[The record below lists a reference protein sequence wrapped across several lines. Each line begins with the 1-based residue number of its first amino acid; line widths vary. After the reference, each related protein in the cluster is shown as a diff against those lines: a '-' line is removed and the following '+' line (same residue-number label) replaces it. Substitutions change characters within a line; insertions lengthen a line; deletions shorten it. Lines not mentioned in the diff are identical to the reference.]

1 MQLHLLI
8 PGDINTLTGGYIYNK
23 RMVNGLLEMG
33 HNVQVYSLAVDFP
46 FPSPESTQ
54 QFVNIINAIPKCET
68 IIIDSLA
75 FGAIPE
81 LLRKIKPNHPIV
93 ALIHMPLS
101 IRNEF
106 TAAQRKRLSIREK
119 EAFSYADLILVTS
132 PFTMNLLKGMG
143 IDPVNII
150 VVLPGVEVLSHK
162 NKYALF
168 PRKLI
173 TVSNFTRNKGHL
185 LLVDALKEL
194 KYLNWTLDCYGNT
207 NFDPEYVD
215 TLSRLIDFNNLTDR
229 IFLHAPITGNDLSQ
243 VYVNSDLLI
252 HPSEFETYGMVLTEA
267 MAHGIPVIASAGGA
281 ITQTVPAS
289 IGVFFKENDT
299 YSLQQTIKDLLLNLN
314 KYHNLCKQ
322 ASNYINQAQAWEKSI
337 KEFEKALKIINE

>member
-1 MQLHLLI
+1 MQLHLLV

-33 HNVQVYSLAVDFP
+33 HNIKVYSIAVDFP
-46 FPSPESTQ
+46 FPSPESRQ
-54 QFVNIINAIPKCET
+54 QFVNIINAIPKDET

-81 LLRKIKPNHPIV
+81 LLRKIKLNHPII

-101 IRNEF
+101 VRNEF
-106 TAAQRKRLSIREK
+106 TDVQNKRLSILEK
-119 EAFSYADLILVTS
+119 KAFTYADLIVVTS
-132 PFTMNLLKGMG
+132 AFTMNLLKELGV
-143 IDPVNII
+143 DPLKIV

-168 PRKLI
+168 PYKLI

-185 LLVDALKEL
+185 LLVDALNEI

-207 NFDPEYVD
+207 DFDPEYVD
-215 TLSRLIDFNNLTDR
+215 TISRLIDFNNLTDK
-229 IFLHAPITGNDLSQ
+229 IFIHGPITGNELSKA
-243 VYVNSDLLI
+243 YVNSDLLI

-267 MAHGIPVIASAGGA
+267 MAHGVPVIASAGGA
-281 ITQTVPAS
+281 IAQTVPAS
-289 IGVFFKENDT
+289 IGAFFKVNDSK
-299 YSLQQTIKDLLLNLN
+299 SLQQTIKELLLDSN
-314 KYHNLCKQ
+314 KYQNLCKE
-322 ASNYINQAQAWEKSI
+322 ASNYINQAQSWAKSI
-337 KEFEKALKIINE
+337 KDFENALKVIIK